1 MKKTFKF
8 FAAALA
14 IVAAASCAKEINLP
28 ADENKNE
35 EPKVYMTFSASIDPE
50 AETKT
55 ALNGKLVEW
64 NVGDMIAIWGTG
76 SSDITNMKGVCTV
89 DPDSISEDKSHASF
103 SGEVVPT
110 SKMCAV
116 YPAEG
121 WRGVDAENNNKFQ
134 FSGLALQNAVE
145 GSFDPT
151 KHLMLSTTA
160 IDNNRFEFKNV
171 CALAKVTVGF
181 DGAYSIKVEGKA
193 LDGSSIYGSI
203 GGPIAWRFNRSA
215 STFQHVGVYDNA
227 NKKDYIILADAN
239 GSALKKGATYY
250 VVLPACGIREYS
262 VSICGKDGGIMSQKS
277 KTSDFE
283 VERNKIYDMGAFE
296 IEDLLEVNKSSL
308 SLGSISASDNISITA
323 NSNWKITSNVSW
335 ITFDVSSGAA
345 GSNIQVRINAANN
358 DANQSRSAVLTITAG
373 TKTATVNVVQSEPR
387 YKIINRWNALQYA
400 GSLKN
405 NAQYVIFYAE
415 TQDHTRESAF
425 CWTVDSEGKLVKKSL
440 TDKNAMVGM
449 EYVFTFEAGASLNSW
464 QSYGSFIQGYL
475 RAPAYGNYYL
485 SETLSFNA
493 AYAAYAQQMVFANH
507 WVNESTTRCDIDIW
521 KSNDDSKTICNDGN
535 GKIKWGGDGDQPRKY
550 FFYEVERY

>member
-64 NVGDMIAIWGTG
+64 HVGDMIAIWGTG

-121 WRGVDAENNNKFQ
+121 WTGVDAENNNKFQ

-171 CALAKVTVGF
+171 CALAKVTIGF

-193 LDGSSIYGSI
+193 LVGSSLYGSI

-215 STFQHVGVYDNA
+215 STFEHVGVTE
-227 NKKDYIILADAN
+227 NKKDYIVVADPNSA
-239 GSALKKGATYY
+239 ALKKGATYY

-262 VSICGKDGGIMSQKS
+262 VSICGKDGEIMSQKS
-277 KTSDFE
+277 KASDFK
-283 VERNKIYDMGAFE
+283 VERNKIYDMGTFE
-296 IEDLLEVNKSSL
+296 IADLLEVNKSSL
-308 SLGSISASDNISITA
+308 SLGSISASDNILITA
-323 NSNWKITSNVSW
+323 NCNWKITSNVSW

-373 TKTATVNVVQSEPR
+373 TKTAKVNVVQSEPR
-387 YKIINRWNALQYA
+387 YKIINRWQALQYA

-415 TQDHTRESAF
+415 TKDHTQESAF
-425 CWTVDSEGKLVKKSL
+425 CWTVDAEGKLVKNSL
-440 TDKNAMVGM
+440 TDKDAMVGM

-464 QSYGSFIQGYL
+464 QSYGSFIRGYL

-535 GKIKWGGDGDQPRKY
+535 GNIKWGGAGDQPRKY
-550 FFYEVERY
+550 FFYVVERY